1 MIAGVNLIVFDEAL
15 ILRSWPHALWAL
27 AFLAMNLCWIPWYE
41 EPRLER
47 RFGDEYRADRSH
59 VPRFVPRFRR
69 PAGLAAPDTRRDNFH
84 V

>member
-1 MIAGVNLIVFDEAL
+1 MIAGVNFIVFGEAL

-27 AFLAMNLCWIPWYE
+27 AFLAMNLWWIPWYE

-47 RFGDEYRADRSH
+47 RFGDEYRAYRRH
-59 VPRFVPRFRR
+59 VPRFFPRIRR
-69 PAGLAAPDTRRDNFH
+69 WAGLAAPDTRRDNFH